1 MLALMAQFALAAHIA
16 ALVLLFVLGAPAVRA
31 ARRVWLEKRRL
42 PAPAEP
48 QPGSPPRLALI
59 VPLTGDSPG
68 MERCLRSLLDQPG
81 MDFDAWF
88 AVQDEADPAA
98 GLVRRL
104 MAGHPRLRL
113 VLSGPAATC
122 CQKNHSLLAALDAL
136 AEAGKNRP
144 EGPPDILVFCDST
157 HEAAPDFLTRLTAPV
172 AEGRA
177 VLATSY
183 HRVLP
188 EDDRPATLCH
198 FYSALGIH
206 LLQSLPLLC
215 QPWGGATAILRREFL
230 AHGVDAVWARGVVDD
245 FTMGPYLQG
254 RGVRALAVPEAALLT
269 PVAGQTMGRWWDWWF
284 RQLLYLKFCMPG
296 TWLAGTAGALGLLGA
311 WCWAAWDLARGGLS
325 GWFYLAALAGLGLP
339 LGGLSQRRLPAWRRA
354 ASFLLMQGATL
365 FCYLATWGTNTLRWR
380 GIAYKAGLD
389 GTVRRIEREQA
400 PRRSSPGAND
410 TERK

>member
-1 MLALMAQFALAAHIA
+1 MLALLAQIGLATHVA
-16 ALVLLFVLGAPAVRA
+16 ALVLLYMLGSPAVRA
-31 ARRVWLEKRRL
+31 ALKTWQQRRTITPPE
-42 PAPAEP
+42 
-48 QPGSPPRLALI
+48 GSPRLALI
-59 VPLTGDSPG
+59 VPLTGSTPG
-68 MERCLRSLLDQPG
+68 MERCLRSLLHQPG

-104 MAGHPRLRL
+104 MAEHPRLKL
-113 VLSGPAATC
+113 VLCGPALIS

-136 AEAGKNRP
+136 TEAGKDAP

-157 HEAAPDFLTRLTAPV
+157 HEAAPDFLARLTTPLV
-172 AEGRA
+172 QGRA
-177 VLATSY
+177 ILSTSY

-188 EDDRPATLCH
+188 KDDRPATLCH

-206 LLQSLPLLC
+206 LLQNLPLLC

-284 RQLLYLKFCMPG
+284 RQLLYLKFCMPCE
-296 TWLAGTAGALGLLGA
+296 WLAGTVAALGLLGA
-311 WCWAAWDLARGGLS
+311 WCWAAWDMAGGGIA
-325 GWFYLAALAGLGLP
+325 GWLYLAALAGLGLAY
-339 LGGLSQRRLPAWRRA
+339 GGLSQRKLPAWRRA
-354 ASFLLMQGATL
+354 ACFLLMQGATL
-365 FCYLATWGTNTLRWR
+365 FCYLATWATNTLRWR
-380 GIAYKAGLD
+380 GIAYRAGLD
-389 GTVRRIEREQA
+389 GTVRSIERSPFPSHGVPA
-400 PRRSSPGAND
+400 PKPM
-410 TERK
+410 ERE